1 MGMDFDTQTHTRS
14 PLRIQ
19 TLAKHQV
26 TASWNPSF
34 LKSLVLA
41 YRQHELGPGS
51 RAEPVKACPVT
62 AASVAGGERETS
74 RRRIRK
80 ELSTEAG
87 HAGGLAR
94 SSCEASACRSGGGAK
109 GRGRPG

>member
-34 LKSLVLA
+34 LKSLVLP
-41 YRQHELGPGS
+41 YEVPFGRC
-51 RAEPVKACPVT
+51 RF
-62 AASVAGGERETS
+62 TS
-74 RRRIRK
+74 D
-80 ELSTEAG
+80 S
-87 HAGGLAR
+87 
-94 SSCEASACRSGGGAK
+94 
-109 GRGRPG
+109 